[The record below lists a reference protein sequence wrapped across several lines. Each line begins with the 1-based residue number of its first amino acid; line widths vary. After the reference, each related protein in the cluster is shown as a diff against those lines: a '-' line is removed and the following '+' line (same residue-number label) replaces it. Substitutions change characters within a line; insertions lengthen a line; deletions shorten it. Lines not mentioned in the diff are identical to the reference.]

1 MSFLAPWAF
10 GLAALAALPVALHLF
25 RRDTRR
31 RLAFPAIRYLRRA
44 RDRSAQAVKL
54 RDRLLMVT
62 RVALVGALA
71 LAAAAPLAGRGDVAD
86 HVPTDVVLLID
97 NTGSMNRV
105 AGGKT
110 LLDRQRSRAQDLLG
124 AARAGDRFWVLPA
137 VGPLLASGVPA
148 GAAAEAVAEVEVTDA
163 AADLGTQVRG
173 AVRLFP
179 SGSERPREVVVM
191 SDLQASSIR
200 PEPFDVP
207 SDIRLLASVVEASSA
222 NGVVAD
228 VQVALPGPGSDG
240 VVLVDLASDDPRA
253 DTVEVRL
260 SIGGQTI
267 SIARAESGGSAVLR
281 LPDPGVGEH
290 VVSVEIPPSGLRSDD
305 RRHFVL
311 RTFAPPLVRHVGLS
325 NGYVARALETLETAG
340 RLQVEDAAGE
350 PAAWFS
356 EGVPSTDIPVASGSA
371 WILTPPADD
380 DLMARFNAALDRLG
394 VPWRVDVVNVTG
406 ATALQPSPEVPGIEA
421 IRVQGRHRLRSLGA
435 RTDTVLV
442 RTVEDEPWLV
452 AGRVSG
458 RSYVLIGSPLLPEA
472 TDLPVTATML
482 PFMEA
487 VLFHWTGLGGNLP
500 APVPAG
506 VPSTLPAGADSVSG
520 PGGGRVR
527 VDGGSPYV
535 PLRAGVH
542 TVFLGN
548 GETSFLAATVPA
560 AESDLRT
567 APAPVFTRALGSAE
581 AIVASTEM
589 EWRVAMYGS
598 RRGASLSPYLLALAL
613 ALVLVEAA
621 LATPGERAES
631 SRRMRPKGSRS

>member
-1 MSFLAPWAF
+1 
-10 GLAALAALPVALHLF
+10 
-25 RRDTRR
+25 
-31 RLAFPAIRYLRRA
+31 
-44 RDRSAQAVKL
+44 
-54 RDRLLMVT
+54 
-62 RVALVGALA
+62 
-71 LAAAAPLAGRGDVAD
+71 
-86 HVPTDVVLLID
+86 
-97 NTGSMNRV
+97 
-105 AGGKT
+105 
-110 LLDRQRSRAQDLLG
+110 
-124 AARAGDRFWVLPA
+124 
-137 VGPLLASGVPA
+137 
-148 GAAAEAVAEVEVTDA
+148 
-163 AADLGTQVRG
+163 
-173 AVRLFP
+173 
-179 SGSERPREVVVM
+179 
-191 SDLQASSIR
+191 
-200 PEPFDVP
+200 
-207 SDIRLLASVVEASSA
+207 
-222 NGVVAD
+222 
-228 VQVALPGPGSDG
+228 
-240 VVLVDLASDDPRA
+240 
-253 DTVEVRL
+253 
-260 SIGGQTI
+260 
-267 SIARAESGGSAVLR
+267 
-281 LPDPGVGEH
+281 
-290 VVSVEIPPSGLRSDD
+290 
-305 RRHFVL
+305 
-311 RTFAPPLVRHVGLS
+311 
-325 NGYVARALETLETAG
+325 
-340 RLQVEDAAGE
+340 
-350 PAAWFS
+350 
-356 EGVPSTDIPVASGSA
+356 
-371 WILTPPADD
+371 
-380 DLMARFNAALDRLG
+380 

-506 VPSTLPAGADSVSG
+506 VPSTLPAGADSVAD

-548 GETSFLAATVPA
+548 GETTFLAATVPA

-581 AIVASTEM
+581 VIVASTDM
-589 EWRVAMYGS
+589 EWRAAMYGS

-631 SRRMRPKGSRS
+631 SRRMRPTGSRS